1 MANPENLKLG
11 GEAHTLSVEEASK
24 GGKKSAEVRRAKR
37 DLKRAFDALLE
48 KDFKGKSG
56 DMISGAEAIA
66 IKQFE
71 KALQG
76 DPKAF
81 ELVRDT
87 AGQKP
92 VERFMVAEV
101 DQSVIDEVE
110 QMVLGEDYDGQ
121 QTD

>member
-11 GEAHTLSVEEASK
+11 GEAHKLTVEEASK
-24 GGKKSAEVRRAKR
+24 GAKKSAEVRRAKR